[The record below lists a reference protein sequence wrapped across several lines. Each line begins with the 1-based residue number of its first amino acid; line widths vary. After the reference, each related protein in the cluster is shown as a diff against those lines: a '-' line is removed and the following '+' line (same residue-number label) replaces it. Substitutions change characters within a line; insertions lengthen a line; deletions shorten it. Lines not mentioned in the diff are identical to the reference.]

1 MASKEQ
7 KTTSKNAVGRERM
20 KRVLQPSYG
29 ASQATMTPPM
39 SGRQAVHTYLAALLL
54 VCLAVATAASLW
66 AVPTGPI
73 EEHFAL
79 GQQLRATGSLGGS
92 VFRPPGYPAF
102 VALVLWARDAAG
114 LKDRM
119 EDSSAV
125 IAAQWLAL
133 LLLAVLLFRL
143 LAPSD
148 PAGGFLVGAL
158 MFANPLSVVLAG
170 ALGYPMLDVVLIL
183 LGTLALAATAR
194 EANPRPLPT
203 LVAGLVFGL
212 AALVRPVALAI
223 PGSVAALE
231 WLRGRWTDGG
241 RLLAWLSLGMLV
253 VVGPYL
259 LRNHAVTGRFVPVS
273 AQAGFNLWAS
283 SIGERGPD
291 DPYVSWRAVW
301 EAEGLRIYSEVT
313 GEKEYSLPVFAANA
327 LRLNDAFGRAALR
340 NIRRDPWT
348 YAANVANNLWRFPLD
363 TTAWW
368 WRRFAWEN
376 AGRPMQGTTAVDPT
390 PRARQAARVAGASLF
405 AQSLVGLIGLL
416 VGLRCRDPWARPVL
430 AVLAALWIGNSV
442 TLLLSRYTYVK
453 LPLLVL
459 STGMLFRAPPNAL
472 TTFLR
477 HWVVPAVLVLALAAT
492 FTMLRA
498 GG

>member
-1 MASKEQ
+1 M
-7 KTTSKNAVGRERM
+7 ND
-20 KRVLQPSYG
+20 
-29 ASQATMTPPM
+29 
-39 SGRQAVHTYLAALLL
+39 RQALGAYLAALLL
-54 VCLAVATAASLW
+54 VCLAVTAASMLW
-66 AVPTGPI
+66 ALPAGPI
-73 EEHFAL
+73 EEHFEI
-79 GQQLRATGSLGGS
+79 GRQLRATGSLGGA

-114 LKDRM
+114 LKPHAQDTT
-119 EDSSAV
+119 AV

-133 LLLAVLLFRL
+133 LALTVLLFLL
-143 LAPSD
+143 LAKRD

-170 ALGYPMLDVVLIL
+170 ALGYALLDVGLIL
-183 LGTLALAATAR
+183 LGTLALAAATR
-194 EANPRPLPT
+194 DPTTPPRPA

-223 PGSVAALE
+223 PGSVAVLE
-231 WLRGRWTDGG
+231 WLSGRWTAGG

-253 VVGPYL
+253 IVGPYL
-259 LRNHAVTGRFVPVS
+259 LRNHSVSGRFVPVS

-283 SIGERGPD
+283 SVGKRGADEPF
-291 DPYVSWRAVW
+291 VSWRSVW
-301 EAEGLRIYSEVT
+301 EGEGMRIYSRVT
-313 GEKEYSLPVFAANA
+313 GEKEYSLTVLTANA
-327 LRLNDAFGRAALR
+327 VRLNDEFRREAIR
-340 NIRRDPWT
+340 NIRRDPGT
-348 YAANVANNLWRFPLD
+348 YVANVANNLWRFPLD

-376 AGRPMQGTTAVDPT
+376 AGHPMQGALAADPT
-390 PRARQAARVAGASLF
+390 PRARRAAAIADGAMF
-405 AQSLVGLIGLL
+405 AQSLVGLFGLL
-416 VGLRCRDPWARPVL
+416 VGLRCRDPWARPIL

-442 TLLLSRYTYVK
+442 LLLLSRYTYAK

-459 STGMLFRAPPNAL
+459 STGMLFRAPPDAL
-472 TTFLR
+472 TVFLR
-477 HWVVPAVLVLALAAT
+477 RRVVPAILVLTLAAT